1 MAATIPSSLDDITP
15 DWLTGALRASG
26 VIGEDAE
33 IDTVSAVV
41 LGTGEGFAGDLARL
55 TVTYGHGTGPA
66 TMVAKIPT
74 SIDDNRRG
82 SEMLGVYEREIRMY
96 QELLPELDLPVP
108 QLYYADVD
116 PNPDWE
122 KQMEA
127 IRRAE
132 KLPIWLL
139 RFLAWVLRRFVKPE
153 PRASVLILEDLDGA
167 EIGDQVS
174 GASLE
179 RVGAVLDV
187 AARMHARTW
196 GERVPEAG
204 PWLQSGGLAPKL
216 FQASYLGMRKA
227 FLKGAG
233 RRVSA
238 HMRAMLD
245 RLRRDGLER
254 GRRIHTDLPQ
264 CLVHGDLRLDNIF
277 FAGDDVRALI
287 DWQLTRT
294 GPGVVDVA
302 YFIAGSL
309 GSEVDEDVITGL
321 LTRYHAGLVEH
332 GVTDYPLE
340 RLFADYEDGLLSVLG
355 GLTAVEQ
362 LDMGDDRG
370 LALVESMVTR
380 LDARLTRVPA

>member
-1 MAATIPSSLDDITP
+1 MAATIPSSLDDLTP
-15 DWLTGALRASG
+15 DWLTGALRSSG

-33 IDTVSAVV
+33 IDSVSSVV

-55 TVTYGHGTGPA
+55 TVTYRRGTGPA

-74 SIDDNRRG
+74 SIVDNRRG

-96 QELLPELDLPVP
+96 QLLLPGLGLPVP
-108 QLYYADVD
+108 RLYYADVD
-116 PNPDWE
+116 PNPEWE

-127 IRRAE
+127 VRRAE
-132 KLPIWLL
+132 KLPIWFL
-139 RFLAWVLRRFVKPE
+139 RFLAWILRRFVKPE
-153 PRASVLILEDLDGA
+153 ARLSVLILEDLDGA

-174 GASLE
+174 GTSVE

-196 GERVPEAG
+196 GERLPEPG
-204 PWLQSGGLAPKL
+204 PWLQSGGIAPKL
-216 FQASYLGMRKA
+216 FQASYLGMHKA

-233 RRVSA
+233 KRVSA
-238 HMRAMLD
+238 HMRALLD

-254 GRRIHTDLPQ
+254 GRRIHTELPQ
-264 CLVHGDLRLDNIF
+264 CLVHGDLRLDNVF

-294 GPGVVDVA
+294 GPAVVDVA

-309 GSEVDEDVITGL
+309 GDEVDEDVITEL
-321 LTRYHAGLVEH
+321 LIRYHTGLVAH
-332 GVTDYPLE
+332 GVADYPLE
-340 RLFADYEDGLLSVLG
+340 RLLADYEDGLLSVLG

-370 LALVESMVTR
+370 LALVESMVAR
-380 LDARLTRVPA
+380 LDHRLARVPA